1 MYNVYIYI
9 YLFILTSRAGGWLDL
24 DDNREQ
30 EFFKRQLKKEEAV
43 FGAGRG
49 HRYNTNREKRAV
61 LARVSLRREA
71 RLMREEEERKTK
83 GAAGGRGKKDTGVE
97 ASDASVC
104 SIS

>member
-1 MYNVYIYI
+1 MFV
-9 YLFILTSRAGGWLDL
+9 LRAGGWLDL

-71 RLMREEEERKTK
+71 RLKREEEERTMKV
-83 GAAGGRGKKDTGVE
+83 AEAGRGKKGGADQSSE
-97 ASDASVC
+97 SVC